1 MRNHIEL
8 FNEIA
13 GDKKTYSLDMRLQ
26 LVQLNNRV
34 DIQCALDELVTLTRF
49 MQLKLEASERPF

>member
-8 FNEIA
+8 FKEIA
-13 GDKKTYSLDMRLQ
+13 SDKKTYSLEMRLQ
-26 LVQLNNRV
+26 LAQLNNRV

-49 MQLKLEASERPF
+49 MQLKLEASERPL